1 MDKHMVGSEIDV
13 LRAIDNAKIWLAQ
26 YEQNL
31 GSPTLVIEES
41 IREEP
46 WGWVIFWE
54 PSDPDLIPPELAEWG
69 FMPVIVLRENGDVLP
84 VSTAGVTA
92 TISQYFWSREENPGT

>member
-1 MDKHMVGSEIDV
+1 MDSRE
-13 LRAIDNAKIWLAQ
+13 AIQIAKIWLAK
-26 YEQNL
+26 YEENL
-31 GSPTLVIEES
+31 GIPSVVMEET

-54 PSDPDLIPPELAEWG
+54 PSNPDLIPPEMADWG
-69 FMPVIVLRENGDVLP
+69 YMPVIVLRENGDVLP
-84 VSTAGVTA
+84 VSTAGVKA